1 MQLDHLYR
9 ETVKWTDSVEFW
21 QRLGFEFAEQWGAE
35 PHRAGRL
42 TSGAASVVLAEVTS
56 DPASTIF
63 LTTDDIGAVAEAT
76 DTSVADTHWGTR
88 MVSLTDPDGRVY
100 NIEPRSDAS

>member
-9 ETVKWTDSVEFW
+9 ETTAWESSVRFW
-21 QRLGFEFAEQWGAE
+21 ADLGFEFEEQWGSR

-42 TSGAASVVLAEVTS
+42 TDGETSIVLAEVPS
-56 DPASTIF
+56 DPVDSVF
-63 LTTDDIGAVAEAT
+63 LAVGDIEAVAANAGLA
-76 DTSVADTHWGTR
+76 VIDTHWGTR

-100 NIEPRSDAS
+100 NLEPRSAAS